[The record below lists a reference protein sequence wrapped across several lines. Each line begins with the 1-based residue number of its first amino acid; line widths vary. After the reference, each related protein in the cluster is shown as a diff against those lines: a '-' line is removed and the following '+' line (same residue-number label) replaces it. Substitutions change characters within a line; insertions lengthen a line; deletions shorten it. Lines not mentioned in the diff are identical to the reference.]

1 MHRSRNYQE
10 LRMAELIETT
20 KPARSNRWRLAA
32 SDSRSRDTAIAWVIV
47 LFVAIVTLFPFYWAV
62 RTALSTQRDLLSDPA
77 SLLPV
82 GFTWNSFRQVL
93 GMETAERAIAA
104 GASARTFN
112 FWRYLGNTVLVSA
125 VVAIVQITFSAMAAY
140 AFARLRFPLRNQIF
154 MIFLAAMMVPGI
166 VLLIPNFVL
175 IYDLGWMNTYQGIIA
190 PAFLMSPYA
199 IFFLRQFF
207 LGINREIEEAAYLDG
222 AGYFEVFWRLIV
234 PVSQGPIITL
244 GIIVFITQWNDYL
257 WPFLVGRDESVRVLT
272 VALSVFR
279 SQTPQGSPDWP
290 GLMAGTILASLPIMA
305 IFLLLGKRI
314 SRSLQFTGI
323 K

>member
-1 MHRSRNYQE
+1 
-10 LRMAELIETT
+10 MAQVAGT
-20 KPARSNRWRLAA
+20 PNPRRYDRWKLTAV
-32 SDSRSRDTAIAWVIV
+32 DSRTRDRAIAWIIV
-47 LFVAIVTLFPFYWAV
+47 LLFAFLTLFPFYWAI
-62 RTALSTQRDLLSDPA
+62 RTALSTQRELLGNPG

-93 GMETAERAIAA
+93 GMETAADAVAA
-104 GASARTFN
+104 GGSGRTFN
-112 FWRYLGNTVLVSA
+112 FWRYLGNTVIVSTA
-125 VVAIVQITFSAMAAY
+125 VMIGQITFSSLAAF
-140 AFARLRFPLRNQIF
+140 AFARLRWPLRNQVFFIF
-154 MIFLAAMMVPGI
+154 VAAMMVPGI

-175 IYDLGWMNTYQGIIA
+175 IYDLGWINTYQGIIA

-234 PVSQGPIITL
+234 PMSQGPIITL
-244 GIIVFITQWNDYL
+244 SIIVFITQWNDYL

-279 SQTPQGSPDWP
+279 SQTPQGQPDWP
-290 GLMAGTILASLPIMA
+290 GLMAGTLLASVPIMV
-305 IFLLLGKRI
+305 IFMALGRRI
-314 SRSLQFTGI
+314 SQSLQFTGI

>member
-1 MHRSRNYQE
+1 
-10 LRMAELIETT
+10 MAELVEIAEVVDE
-20 KPARSNRWRLAA
+20 PALTGSKTEKRRRF
-32 SDSRSRDTAIAWVIV
+32 RRDTRTRDKAIAWIIV
-47 LFVAIVTLFPFYWAV
+47 ALVTIITLFPFYWAL
-62 RTALSTQRDLLSDPA
+62 RTALSTQRELLSNPA

-82 GFTWNSFRQVL
+82 GFTWDSFRQAL
-93 GMETAERAIAA
+93 GMETAEAAIAS

-112 FWRYLGNTVLVSA
+112 FWRYLGNTILVSS
-125 VVAIVQITFSAMAAY
+125 VVAIGQITFSSMAAY
-140 AFARLRFPLRNQIF
+140 AFSRLRFPWRDQIF

-190 PAFLMSPYA
+190 PAFFMSPYA

-234 PVSQGPIITL
+234 PMSQGPIITL
-244 GIIVFITQWNDYL
+244 SIIVFITQWNDYL

-279 SQTPQGSPDWP
+279 AQTPQGSPDWP
-290 GLMAGTILASLPIMA
+290 GLMAGTLLASLPVMV